1 MRQLQPVVWSK
12 GVFLSPQ
19 HLQAQDRFFED
30 TLRFLVGALS
40 FRNWGFATLQIDPA
54 GLSQGRLS
62 VTEASGIFPDGLIL
76 DLPGS
81 DAPPAS
87 RTLEECFPAAQT
99 QCLFYLAVPQD
110 RPGGMNV
117 ALQRGS
123 ISTRFYA
130 EIQML
135 RDENSSGVEKPVS
148 LARKNLQILADG
160 ENLEGAVLLPLAQIE
175 RTEAGGYRH
184 DAKFV
189 PPLLNIKDNE
199 LLTGILRGQIET
211 LISRSNQLAGSRR
224 ERNQSLADFS
234 ASDIANFWLLYTMN
248 VHLPEMRH
256 LLDAP
261 QVHPETV
268 FLHLLSLAGALSTF
282 SSKIEP
288 RDLPR
293 YEHERLGPCFLA
305 LDAVIS
311 ELLETVVP
319 SNFVSLPL
327 KPLRDSI
334 YATAVDKDRY
344 FENSR
349 PYLAISSDMKEADL
363 IARVPALAKVCS
375 ATNIEQLIRQA
386 LPGLKLM
393 HLPVPPRAIPVKLR
407 YQYFSLERTG
417 PVWEAIVRARN
428 FAVYM
433 PGEIPNPE
441 LELIFLFANPV

>member
-30 TLRFLVGALS
+30 TLRFLVGSLS
-40 FRNWGFATLQIDPA
+40 FRNWGFASLQIDPA
-54 GLSQGRLS
+54 GLSQGRLN

-87 RTLEECFPAAQT
+87 RTLDECFPAGKTECA
-99 QCLFYLAVPQD
+99 FYLAVPQD

-117 ALQRGS
+117 ALQRGGV
-123 ISTRFYA
+123 STRFYA

-148 LARKNLQILADG
+148 LARKNLQILAEG
-160 ENLEGAVLLPLAQIE
+160 ENLEGAVLLPVAQIE
-175 RTEAGGYRH
+175 RTEAGGCRH
-184 DAKFV
+184 DPKFV
-189 PPLLNIKDNE
+189 PPLLNIKGNE

-211 LISRSNQLAGSRR
+211 LISRSSQLAGSRR
-224 ERNQSLADFS
+224 QRNQSLADFS

-248 VHLPEMRH
+248 AHLPEMRH
-256 LLDAP
+256 MLDAP

-268 FLHLLSLAGALSTF
+268 FLRLLSLAGALTTF

-305 LDAVIS
+305 LDAVIT

-334 YATAVDKDRY
+334 YATAIDKDRY

-349 PYLAISSDMKEADL
+349 PYLAVSSDMKEADL
-363 IARVPALAKVCS
+363 IARMPGLAKACS
-375 ATNIEQLIRQA
+375 ATHIEQLIRQA
-386 LPGLKLM
+386 LPGLKMM
-393 HLPVPPRAIPVKLR
+393 HVPVPPRAIPVKLR
-407 YQYFSLERTG
+407 YQYFALERSG
-417 PVWEAIVRARN
+417 PVWESIERSRN
-428 FAVYM
+428 FAVYL

-441 LELIFLFANPV
+441 MELIFLFANPD

>member
-1 MRQLQPVVWSK
+1 
-12 GVFLSPQ
+12 
-19 HLQAQDRFFED
+19 
-30 TLRFLVGALS
+30 
-40 FRNWGFATLQIDPA
+40 
-54 GLSQGRLS
+54 
-62 VTEASGIFPDGLIL
+62 
-76 DLPGS
+76 
-81 DAPPAS
+81 
-87 RTLEECFPAAQT
+87 
-99 QCLFYLAVPQD
+99 
-110 RPGGMNV
+110 
-117 ALQRGS
+117 
-123 ISTRFYA
+123 
-130 EIQML
+130 
-135 RDENSSGVEKPVS
+135 VEKPVS
-148 LARKNLQILADG
+148 LARKNLQILTEG
-160 ENLEGAVLLPLAQIE
+160 ENLEGAVLLPLARIE

-184 DAKFV
+184 DARFV
-189 PPLLNIKDNE
+189 QPLLNIKGNE

-211 LISRSNQLAGSRR
+211 LISRSSQLAGARR

-248 VHLPEMRH
+248 AHLPQMRH
-256 LLDAP
+256 MLDAP

-334 YATAVDKDRY
+334 YATAIDKDRY

-349 PYLAISSDMKEADL
+349 AYLAISSDMKEADL

-407 YQYFSLERTG
+407 YQYFSIERTG
-417 PVWEAIVRARN
+417 PEWEAIVRARN
-428 FAVYM
+428 FAVYV
-433 PGEIPNPE
+433 PGEIHNPE
-441 LELIFLFANPV
+441 LELIFLFANPD